1 MREPYNWKTNQKWKE
16 KRPKLTN
23 SWIVNKL
30 NSHKILMS
38 YCPHFRRSFLLNEI
52 HLLQFWQHWQNFY
65 KPPHPLWLVYD
76 SYNKTITE
84 KKIDFLVLLS
94 NNKKIILLLCW
105 LAQKKKTAE
114 GKKLIMQPSPT
125 PSHEKRKKRPPPQ
138 KKVKRTTAHLPW
150 STHRPL
156 RCCCCALIIY
166 LHCWSGR
173 DCGVMA
179 DSLHLCIALP
189 HFPSCPD

>member
-1 MREPYNWKTNQKWKE
+1 MKFIYFSSDSTDRTFTSHPTPCDWFTTVTIKQSQKK
-16 KRPKLTN
+16 N
-23 SWIVNKL
+23 
-30 NSHKILMS
+30 
-38 YCPHFRRSFLLNEI
+38 
-52 HLLQFWQHWQNFY
+52 
-65 KPPHPLWLVYD
+65 
-76 SYNKTITE
+76 
-84 KKIDFLVLLS
+84 DFLVLLS

-114 GKKLIMQPSPT
+114 GKKRIMQPSPT

>member
-1 MREPYNWKTNQKWKE
+1 
-16 KRPKLTN
+16 
-23 SWIVNKL
+23 
-30 NSHKILMS
+30 MS

-125 PSHEKRKKRPPPQ
+125 PSHEKRKKKTATTKKSKKNYSTSSMKHTQTTEMLLLCSHHIPALLKWKGLWCDGGLITPLYCPPTFPIMPWLARWWLGEWGEEKGLEELGWGGEGRPVP
-138 KKVKRTTAHLPW
+138 
-150 STHRPL
+150 
-156 RCCCCALIIY
+156 
-166 LHCWSGR
+166 
-173 DCGVMA
+173 
-179 DSLHLCIALP
+179 
-189 HFPSCPD
+189 